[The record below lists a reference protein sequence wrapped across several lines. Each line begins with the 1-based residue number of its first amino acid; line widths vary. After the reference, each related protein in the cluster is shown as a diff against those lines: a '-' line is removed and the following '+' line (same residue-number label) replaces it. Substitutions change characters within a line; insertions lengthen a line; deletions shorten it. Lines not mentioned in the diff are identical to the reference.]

1 MFTKNYIHRNSA
13 CPQRAS
19 PEWPRD
25 QCVGTM
31 LSGVGRHPGTL
42 VWVVGQARG
51 LTWCCLGAQ
60 LRGLGTQVPI
70 MGGPAKRLAQAE
82 VGGGLGAQWHGGLWS
97 QDRPL
102 LRGLGS
108 DVLWPGPQRQT
119 QS

>member
-31 LSGVGRHPGTL
+31 SRGSGGHPGTL

-51 LTWCCLGAQ
+51 LTWRCLGAQ
-60 LRGLGTQVPI
+60 PWGWEPKSLTRE
-70 MGGPAKRLAQAE
+70 AQAE
-82 VGGGLGAQWHGGLWS
+82 MGWEVGAQWCEGPRS

-102 LRGLGS
+102 LRRLDS
-108 DVLWPGPQRQT
+108 DVLWRRG
-119 QS
+119 

>member
-1 MFTKNYIHRNSA
+1 MA
-13 CPQRAS
+13 QRPVCGNHVEWGWGAS
-19 PEWPRD
+19 RHSGLGG
-25 QCVGTM
+25 GT
-31 LSGVGRHPGTL
+31 G
-42 VWVVGQARG
+42 RG